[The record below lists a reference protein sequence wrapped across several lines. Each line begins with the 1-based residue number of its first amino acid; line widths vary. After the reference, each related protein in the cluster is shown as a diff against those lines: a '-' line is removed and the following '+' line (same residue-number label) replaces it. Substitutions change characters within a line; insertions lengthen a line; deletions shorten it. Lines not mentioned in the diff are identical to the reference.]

1 MLDMIDTQDK
11 LKNFSEDQ
19 LIKEM
24 QMPSGSAPQFMVL
37 GEIERRKRM
46 RADSQRQEGLMQPTV
61 AQEAV
66 NGAGVPQ
73 GGLAGIAQSLA
84 PKTDMTQNT
93 GVPNAQAAALPAQP
107 NQPQKMAGGGIM
119 RLAVG
124 GDMSLGTLPNIAYF
138 KATHPDVYERV
149 KDDPEALRMYAELFA
164 PGGSRDA
171 EITGLEALETP
182 RKMDLLKRAFRDP
195 TRGMIKDQQKRDA
208 EMFGAD
214 YAADQSRQ
222 SMENS
227 MTAVMTDDPTGLFA
241 EGAPVEYLPSV
252 PPTVDPEPVVAETDL
267 GPAGQFGPVAYAERA
282 RIADE
287 RNAARLQ
294 EIKLQGELDDLKVPE
309 ADPETGFIPRH
320 PGDKLFYQ
328 QQAAGGQ
335 GTDDD
340 VDQRTYANIGSTELN
355 TPKIRNALD
364 TDNGAGLL
372 TEIRNAAQN
381 GADNSSQNLVGGL
394 ASIEEAARKAEAAR
408 MMSVNEIPER
418 GEVPFDYREMHG
430 GVEAEMA
437 AAAEREAARKAEA
450 ARMMSVNEIPELGTG
465 EVPVGVRR
473 MHADAE
479 AEMAA
484 AAEREVARK
493 VEAARMM
500 GVNEIPERGA
510 PEGFSGS
517 YDEYRD
523 GFDFGS
529 TNRRLAGQD
538 AEQAK
543 NQQDIYDFL
552 AGAEGAPPDDM
563 SLIDRID
570 NFRGKD
576 GNTDLRKRVES
587 GKGIDHYFPDYAP
600 EVATVNRAAQKYY
613 QSDLTTPREEIYDPA
628 DMSKYEEEA
637 AVAGASPFYSE
648 RQLDAMYMDNP
659 EGRRNNIDAMYG
671 GSADLYGRGARGR
684 LDAMGELS
692 NAELIDIAGDPSNN
706 DYGSALEELG
716 RRGVD
721 TGSGVFDEQP
731 IIEAQK
737 NTADAQ
743 TAVFKAG
750 QELKA
755 AFTEDEIKAAR
766 EALAL
771 AEEREREARLV
782 QDNTPGGI
790 LDVPF
795 VNNTLEPNVV
805 ARPGAAEGL
814 ASLATATDPR
824 SPLGEGGKSAGII
837 AARKAARE
845 AASKPKVDPK
855 VDPKVGNTAV
865 AKIGEELTQR
875 EKKANQ
881 DKWLALAYA
890 GAELLDSGSFG
901 KAAKAGLGA
910 YSKNVEGTRNYE
922 TETKKLD
929 AEIMLR
935 NAQMAAANRK
945 STGKVPAGIIDNLE
959 DRRTEIMARLEG
971 MPFPEERWYGD
982 VLGKPTDPYAVERRE
997 LNARLESLTSQI
1009 NSAYASQ
1016 GVTMPAGPAGPV
1028 RKQA

>member
-294 EIKLQGELDDLKVPE
+294 EIKLRGELDDLKVPE

-372 TEIRNAAQN
+372 TGLRDAAQN

-394 ASIEEAARKAEAAR
+394 ASIEEAARKAAALQAYEQQ
-408 MMSVNEIPER
+408 SGIPASQASRR
-418 GEVPFDYREMHG
+418 GTNSDYE
-430 GVEAEMA
+430 
-437 AAAEREAARKAEA
+437 
-450 ARMMSVNEIPELGTG
+450 
-465 EVPVGVRR
+465 
-473 MHADAE
+473 
-479 AEMAA
+479 
-484 AAEREVARK
+484 
-493 VEAARMM
+493 
-500 GVNEIPERGA
+500 
-510 PEGFSGS
+510 
-517 YDEYRD
+517 EYRD

-671 GSADLYGRGARGR
+671 GSADLYSRGMKGQ
-684 LDAMGELS
+684 LEAMGKLS

-706 DYGSALEELG
+706 AYGSALEELG

-721 TGSGVFDEQP
+721 TGSGVFGEQP
-731 IIEAQK
+731 TIKAQE
-737 NTADAQ
+737 NTAGAQ
-743 TAVFKAG
+743 TAVFQAG

-771 AEEREREARLV
+771 AKEKLEDAKLA
-782 QDNTPGGI
+782 QDNTPGSI

-890 GAELLDSGSFG
+890 GAELMDSGSFG

-945 STGKVPAGIIDNLE
+945 STNKVPAGIIGSLE
-959 DRRTEIMARLEG
+959 DRRTSIMERLAD
-971 MPFPEERWYGD
+971 MPLPDEPWPWQTA
-982 VLGKPTDPYAVERRE
+982 VDPYAAER
-997 LNARLESLTSQI
+997 NRLKGILKQVDSQLT
-1009 NSAYASQ
+1009 SAYASQ
-1016 GVTMPAGPAGPV
+1016 GVKTTVGDGNANIQV
-1028 RKQA
+1028 

>member
-335 GTDDD
+335 GTDDG

-418 GEVPFDYREMHG
+418 GEVPFGYREMHG

-552 AGAEGAPPDDM
+552 AGAEGAPDDERAIVDFLGNPTTQ
-563 SLIDRID
+563 SATGG
-570 NFRGKD
+570 RG
-576 GNTDLRKRVES
+576 S
-587 GKGIDHYFPDYAP
+587 YFFPDSEAYPSLAP
-600 EVATVNRAAQKYY
+600 ITQVNTAAQDYY

-671 GSADLYGRGARGR
+671 GSADLYSRGMKGQ
-684 LDAMGELS
+684 LEAMGKLS

-706 DYGSALEELG
+706 AYGSALEELG

-721 TGSGVFDEQP
+721 TGSGVFGEQP
-731 IIEAQK
+731 TIKAQE

-743 TAVFKAG
+743 TAVFQAG

-771 AEEREREARLV
+771 AKEKLEDAKLA
-782 QDNTPGGI
+782 QDNTPGSI

-890 GAELLDSGSFG
+890 GAELMDSGSFG

>member
-328 QQAAGGQ
+328 QQVAKDQ
-335 GTDDD
+335 GTDEGI
-340 VDQRTYANIGSTELN
+340 DQRTYANIGSTELN

-381 GADNSSQNLVGGL
+381 GVDNSPQNLVGGL

-408 MMSVNEIPER
+408 MMSVNEIPEP
-418 GEVPFDYREMHG
+418 GEFRD
-430 GVEAEMA
+430 
-437 AAAEREAARKAEA
+437 
-450 ARMMSVNEIPELGTG
+450 
-465 EVPVGVRR
+465 EVPVKVRR
-473 MHADAE
+473 MHAAAE

-543 NQQDIYDFL
+543 NQQDIYDL
-552 AGAEGAPPDDM
+552 LGGVEGAPSGDM

-600 EVATVNRAAQKYY
+600 EVATVNRAAQDYY
-613 QSDLTTPREEIYDPA
+613 QSDLTTPLEEIYDLGPLGGL
-628 DMSKYEEEA
+628 KYEEASDEEFTTASDRLAREKDARDAAKDDKGLNRLIKEDDISQAEAIKRRDEA
-637 AVAGASPFYSE
+637 AAWHNANRETLLGGLGNYMKGPFAPRY
-648 RQLDAMYMDNP
+648 QGDTPLQQALD
-659 EGRRNNIDAMYG
+659 
-671 GSADLYGRGARGR
+671 S
-684 LDAMGELS
+684 GEL
-692 NAELIDIAGDPSNN
+692 
-706 DYGSALEELG
+706 
-716 RRGVD
+716 
-721 TGSGVFDEQP
+721 
-731 IIEAQK
+731 
-737 NTADAQ
+737 
-743 TAVFKAG
+743 
-750 QELKA
+750 
-755 AFTEDEIKAAR
+755 
-766 EALAL
+766 
-771 AEEREREARLV
+771 
-782 QDNTPGGI
+782 
-790 LDVPF
+790 
-795 VNNTLEPNVV
+795 
-805 ARPGAAEGL
+805 
-814 ASLATATDPR
+814 ATDPR

-945 STGKVPAGIIDNLE
+945 STNKVPAGIIGSLE
-959 DRRTEIMARLEG
+959 DRRTSIMERLAG
-971 MPFPEERWYGD
+971 MPLPKDPLWGVAKDPYAAERNRLTEILDQVELSHLAGTVSGELAHGQQRQLELAMGLATHPKMLLLDEPMAGMGVEETRRMTD
-982 VLGKPTDPYAVERRE
+982 ILLPLKNELSILLVEHDMDVIFALADRITVLVLGKPIATTVPIE
-997 LNARLESLTSQI
+997 LVATLKS
-1009 NSAYASQ
+1009 
-1016 GVTMPAGPAGPV
+1016 
-1028 RKQA
+1028 K